1 MTTSH
6 ISGIYELP
14 QAKLSHRSIALTS
27 LVLAVLGVFVI
38 PAILAIIGGS
48 YVLAT
53 SVDTIKTER
62 TRNMAF
68 ASIIVAGVS
77 LLVVAFGVLIR

>member
-1 MTTSH
+1 MTTHH

-14 QAKLSHRSIALTS
+14 QARLSHRAIALAS
-27 LVLAVLGVFVI
+27 LVLATLGVFVV
-38 PAILAIIGGS
+38 PAILAILGGS

-53 SVDTIKTER
+53 STDTLKTER
-62 TRNMAF
+62 TRNLAF

-77 LLVVAFGVLIR
+77 LLVVAYGVLLH